1 MGTAASLVAVAVAA
15 GQDACTMN
23 GPRRAAGPLLLLGAA
38 AFLASIP
45 FGAAT
50 GSYGLKEIPWLG
62 LGVVFLSASA
72 YVWSR
77 LPAHPTAQWFAVTGG
92 SFGLIQALD
101 GVMGGQVTRGESDVL
116 LAVVALAYHLATVG
130 AVVGI
135 AHVLGLFPDGRV
147 TSATERRALA
157 VVPMLVVV
165 PLAGFVASPTILLP
179 TYHDPPLVS
188 NPFHVAALEFLR
200 PAVTVG
206 LALAPAVFLVGL
218 WLLVRRYQ
226 TASAGV
232 RRQIRWLLLPALFA
246 GLAAILEGVLAA
258 TASDPRIS
266 RTVVDVIWITVMAA
280 MPTVIAIALLR
291 PTLLDVDRVLRRSL
305 VYGALWTLIAIA
317 YVAAAATLGM
327 AAGQRLDIG
336 VAILLTVVA
345 TLLFQP
351 ARQRLERV
359 ADRWVFGP
367 RVDSA
372 QLVRQLGATL
382 AETVDQD
389 DLVPR
394 IERTLRD
401 GLGLSW
407 AEVRLAAGPADSQR
421 PVASSPAEMPALT
434 TPIALGPEFLG
445 EVRCGPRANGAPL
458 SEDDRT
464 LVVTLARQAALAIR
478 NVKLTAELADRLA
491 EVRGQ
496 AAELERS
503 RVRLVRAQETE
514 RRRIERNIHD
524 GVQQDLVVLLGQC
537 GRIRAQL
544 NRDPAAATHLLDQ
557 FHAGLQRVIAD
568 LRELAHGIHPTLLTD
583 RGLLEA
589 VEALANRSPI
599 PVVVRA
605 DPSLRGL
612 RFAEEVEGAGYF
624 TVAEALTNV
633 LKHAG
638 AGHAEV
644 RLQRTNG
651 SLHIEVSDDGIG
663 IDPATPGG
671 SGLPNLSERLTAL
684 GGRLDVN
691 SSNGGTTVHAT
702 LVIDAPDG

>member
-1 MGTAASLVAVAVAA
+1 M
-15 GQDACTMN
+15 D

-45 FGAAT
+45 FGAVT
-50 GSYGLKEIPWLG
+50 GTYGLKETPWLALG
-62 LGVVFLSASA
+62 LIFLSTSA
-72 YVWSR
+72 FVRSR
-77 LPAHPTAQWFAVTGG
+77 LPEHPTAQWFAILGAL
-92 SFGLIQALD
+92 FGLVQALD
-101 GVMGGQVTRGESDVL
+101 GSLGVLIAQDGSVAL
-116 LAVVALAYHLATVG
+116 LAVATLGYHLATIG
-130 AVVGI
+130 AVVAI

-147 TSATERRALA
+147 ATATERRALA
-157 VVPMLVVV
+157 AVPALVVV
-165 PLAGFVASPTILLP
+165 PVIGFVVSPTVLLP
-179 TYHDPPLVS
+179 TYHDPPVVA
-188 NPFHVAALEFLR
+188 NPFHVPALQVLEPL
-200 PAVTVG
+200 VTIG

-218 WLLVRRYQ
+218 WLLVRRYR
-226 TASAGV
+226 AGSSDV

-246 GLAAILEGVLAA
+246 GVAAILEGLLAASGPDPLVSRTIIDVTWVTVLAA
-258 TASDPRIS
+258 LP
-266 RTVVDVIWITVMAA
+266 ITI
-280 MPTVIAIALLR
+280 TIALLR
-291 PTLLDVDRVLRRSL
+291 PNLLDVDRVLRRSL
-305 VYGALWTLIAIA
+305 VYGALWSLIALA
-317 YVAAAATLGM
+317 YVTAAAALGM
-327 AAGQRLDIG
+327 AAGRRLDVG
-336 VAILLTVVA
+336 VAILLTVAA
-345 TLLFQP
+345 TLVFQP

-367 RVDSA
+367 RVDSG

-389 DLVPR
+389 DLLPR

-407 AEVRLAAGPADSQR
+407 AEVRLEAGPR
-421 PVASSPAEMPALT
+421 PAGTETPDPPPGAPVETPALT
-434 TPIALGPEFLG
+434 TPIVLGSEVLG
-445 EVRCGPRANGAPL
+445 EVRCGPRTNGVPL
-458 SEDDRT
+458 SEDDRA

-491 EVRGQ
+491 EVRDQ
-496 AAELERS
+496 ATELERS

-537 GRIRAQL
+537 GRIRTQL
-544 NRDPAAATHLLDQ
+544 DRDPAAATDLLDQ

-568 LRELAHGIHPTLLTD
+568 LRELAQGIHPTLLTD

-638 AGHAEV
+638 AAHAEV
-644 RLQRTNG
+644 RLQRANG
-651 SLHIEVSDDGIG
+651 SLHIEVRDDGIG
-663 IDPATPGG
+663 IDSGAPAG
-671 SGLPNLSERLTAL
+671 SGLQGLSERLAAL
-684 GGRLDVN
+684 GGRLDVDGA
-691 SSNGGTTVHAT
+691 NGGTTVHAT
-702 LVIDAPDG
+702 LVIGAPHG